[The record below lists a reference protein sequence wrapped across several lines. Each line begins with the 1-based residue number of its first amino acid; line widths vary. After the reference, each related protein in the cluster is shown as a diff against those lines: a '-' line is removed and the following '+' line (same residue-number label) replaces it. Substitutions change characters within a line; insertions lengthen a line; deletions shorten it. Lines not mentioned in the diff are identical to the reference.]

1 MATEMSARRVF
12 VGLIVVSIVLVG
24 LVVAPF
30 AKAFFLAAV
39 LAGALTG
46 LHERLARRLRGHRS
60 LAAGVLCVAVVVALL
75 LPLGSLTAYVITEL
89 VGGVQLVLDTLNR
102 EGVPGVV
109 ERLPDW
115 LQGPATSLL
124 AGLQVRG
131 AELLTFLQEQL
142 TARGGSAARA
152 VTGVVAATG
161 SIALQLV
168 LMLIAFYFLLVDGQ
182 LVEWTESVSPL
193 KRGQTTEILR
203 EFRRVTRSVMV
214 SSLVTAGVQ
223 ALAALVGYFI
233 ARVPSPLFFGAVTF
247 FIALIP
253 AVGAAVVCLA
263 AALLLLLMGHP
274 WAALFLAIWGLG
286 VVGTVDNVVKPLLV
300 KRGMHMHGALV
311 FFSLLGGLAAFGT
324 IGLLVGPL
332 VVALFLALVRI
343 YERDYG
349 RPSPRPGDPGTP
361 PAEEPVTPRS
371 EPAKVPGRK
380 VEAPGRPV
388 EA

>member
-1 MATEMSARRVF
+1 MATESSARRVF

-24 LVVAPF
+24 FVVAPF

-60 LAAGVLCVAVVVALL
+60 LAAGMLCIAVVVALL
-75 LPLGSLTAYVITEL
+75 LPLGSLTAYVVAEL
-89 VGGVQLVLDTLNR
+89 VGGVQLVLDTLSR

-109 ERLPDW
+109 ERLPEW
-115 LQGPATSLL
+115 MQGPLANLL

-142 TARGGSAARA
+142 STRGGSAARA

-168 LMLIAFYFLLVDGQ
+168 LMLIALYFLLVDGQ
-182 LVEWTESVSPL
+182 RLVEWTESVSPL

-274 WAALFLAIWGLG
+274 WAALFLAIWGIG

-361 PAEEPVTPRS
+361 PATEPVTPRS
-371 EPAKVPGRK
+371 EPVR
-380 VEAPGRPV
+380 VEPTGRPV